1 MEAQAE
7 SPVYMGLSTQAHQL
21 DMSPIIK
28 SLFTFPKTAA
38 VPFLLLHPLASCF
51 SVFLELFSCNISF
64 IISCKKKNTHFR
76 GRIRLTCKGLSSV
89 DLKS

>member
-7 SPVYMGLSTQAHQL
+7 SPGYMGLSTQAYQL

-38 VPFLLLHPLASCF
+38 VPFLLLHHPLASCF
-51 SVFLELFSCNISF
+51 SVLRELFCCISF
-64 IISCKKKNTHFR
+64 IISCKKKKNAF
-76 GRIRLTCKGLSSV
+76 
-89 DLKS
+89 

>member
-7 SPVYMGLSTQAHQL
+7 SPGYMGLSTQAHQL

-28 SLFTFPKTAA
+28 SLFTIPKTAA
-38 VPFLLLHPLASCF
+38 VPFLLLHHPLASCF
-51 SVFLELFSCNISF
+51 SALLELFSCNISF
-64 IISCKKKNTHFR
+64 IISCEKNTHFR